1 MGRLVEPRE
10 QARDPIQPPP
20 WGDTPVKRWRIPATA
35 QAVASRCR
43 DEDPSEVQRD
53 MKGQSWLFRKL
64 NLSLRWEII
73 TNISLLMLVAILL
86 IGFTISK
93 MNERNV
99 IQEKVRYGEGM
110 VKDFQAIMDFIS
122 RDRPDL
128 QLKDPA
134 VREELL
140 DFVALYAKGKGFL
153 DLVVVDPD
161 MKMIAANNPEGI
173 DLSYSNDEL
182 RQAIQTGLVGTE
194 VKRSGGFL
202 STEYERLILYAP
214 LWVQGRT
221 AGGIQMDL
229 AIGDVM
235 TQLLK
240 SQRIILLSIIL
251 DAIILVAFGSFLL
264 SRVLVKP
271 LQGLVQLTQKISEG
285 DFNEK
290 IEGSSTNEIGQLIA
304 SFNRM
309 IERLKT
315 NREELEDYVTSLEVA
330 NKQLKQA
337 QEELI
342 RTEKLA
348 SIGRFAAGVAHEVG
362 NPLGAILGYTS
373 MLEKGQIEPGES
385 KDYLQRIEKE
395 IQRINRIVRELLDF
409 SRPSKGEIREVEVN
423 KVLENTLSLLS
434 YQKSFRNVETQLDLH
449 PDLPRVLA
457 DESQLSQVFLNMMLN
472 AVDAMPEGGI
482 LRIQTEPHVVED
494 AFADPFQRHFA
505 PRRRGDPVE
514 SDYFRVRKP
523 DPLSAILAKFSRGDL
538 LAKIRISDTGTGIK
552 KEDLKR
558 IFDPFFTTKSPDK
571 GTGLGLSICL
581 RIVES
586 VGGVIRVESEGGQ
599 GATFEIYLPGRP
611 AASPTDS

>member
-1 MGRLVEPRE
+1 
-10 QARDPIQPPP
+10 
-20 WGDTPVKRWRIPATA
+20 
-35 QAVASRCR
+35 
-43 DEDPSEVQRD
+43 

-161 MKMIAANNPEGI
+161 MRMIAANNPEGI

-309 IERLKT
+309 IERLKA

-409 SRPSKGEIREVEVN
+409 SKPSKGEIREVEVN

-494 AFADPFQRHFA
+494 AFADQFQRHFA

>member
-1 MGRLVEPRE
+1 
-10 QARDPIQPPP
+10 
-20 WGDTPVKRWRIPATA
+20 
-35 QAVASRCR
+35 
-43 DEDPSEVQRD
+43 

-290 IEGSSTNEIGQLIA
+290 IEVSSTNEIGQLIA

-309 IERLKT
+309 IERLKA

-362 NPLGAILGYTS
+362 NPLGAILGYTI

-409 SRPSKGEIREVEVN
+409 SRPSQGEIREVEVN
-423 KVLENTLSLLS
+423 IVLENTLSLLS

-523 DPLSAILAKFSRGDL
+523 DPLSAILAKFSKGDL
-538 LAKIRISDTGTGIK
+538 LATIRISDTGTGIK

>member
-1 MGRLVEPRE
+1 
-10 QARDPIQPPP
+10 
-20 WGDTPVKRWRIPATA
+20 
-35 QAVASRCR
+35 
-43 DEDPSEVQRD
+43 

-122 RDRPDL
+122 RDRPNL

-161 MKMIAANNPEGI
+161 MRMIAANNPEGI
-173 DLSYSNDEL
+173 DLSYSNDKL
-182 RQAIQTGLVGTE
+182 RQAIQTGLVETE

-309 IERLKT
+309 IERLKA

-538 LAKIRISDTGTGIK
+538 LG
-552 KEDLKR
+552 ENPY
-558 IFDPFFTTKSPDK
+558 F
-571 GTGLGLSICL
+571 
-581 RIVES
+581 
-586 VGGVIRVESEGGQ
+586 
-599 GATFEIYLPGRP
+599 
-611 AASPTDS
+611 

>member
-1 MGRLVEPRE
+1 MGR
-10 QARDPIQPPP
+10 I
-20 WGDTPVKRWRIPATA
+20 
-35 QAVASRCR
+35 
-43 DEDPSEVQRD
+43 EDPSKVQRD

-93 MNERNV
+93 MNERNI

-122 RDRPDL
+122 RDKPDL
-128 QLKDPA
+128 HLQDPG
-134 VREELL
+134 VKEELL
-140 DFVALYAKGKGFL
+140 DFVAVYAKGKGFL
-153 DLVVVDPD
+153 DVVVVDPD
-161 MKMIAANNPEGI
+161 MKMIAANNLEGI

-194 VKRSGGFL
+194 VRRSGGFL
-202 STEYERLILYAP
+202 STEYEKLILYAP

-221 AGGIQMDL
+221 AGGVQMDL

-240 SQRIILLSIIL
+240 SQRVILLSIIL
-251 DAIILVAFGSFLL
+251 DAVILVVFGSFLL

-271 LQGLVQLTQKISEG
+271 LRGLVQLTQKISEG
-285 DFNEK
+285 DFNET
-290 IEGSSTNEIGQLIA
+290 IEVSSTNEIGQLIA

-309 IERLKT
+309 IERLKA
-315 NREELEDYVTSLEVA
+315 NREELEDYVRSLEVA

-409 SRPSKGEIREVEVN
+409 SRPSRGEIRQVEVN
-423 KVLENTLSLLS
+423 KLLENTLSLLS
-434 YQKSFRNVETQLDLH
+434 YQKSFRNIETQLNLH
-449 PDLPRVLA
+449 PDLPRVMG

-472 AVDAMPEGGI
+472 AVDAMPEGGV
-482 LRIQTEPHVVED
+482 LRIQTEPYVVED
-494 AFADPFQRHFA
+494 VFGDQFQRYFA

-514 SDYFRVRKP
+514 SDYFRLRKP
-523 DPLSAILAKFSRGDL
+523 DPLSAILAKFSKGDR
-538 LAKIRISDTGTGIK
+538 LAKIRISDTGTGIR
-552 KEDLKR
+552 KEDLEK
-558 IFDPFFTTKSPDK
+558 IFDPFFTTKPPDK

-586 VGGVIRVESEGGQ
+586 AGGVIRVESEAGQ
-599 GATFEIYLPGRP
+599 GSTFEIYLPGN
-611 AASPTDS
+611 AASPKDS

>member
-1 MGRLVEPRE
+1 MGR
-10 QARDPIQPPP
+10 I
-20 WGDTPVKRWRIPATA
+20 
-35 QAVASRCR
+35 
-43 DEDPSEVQRD
+43 EDPSKVQRD

-93 MNERNV
+93 MNERNI

-122 RDRPDL
+122 RDKPGLHL
-128 QLKDPA
+128 QDPG
-134 VREELL
+134 VKEELL
-140 DFVALYAKGKGFL
+140 DFVAVYAKGKGFL
-153 DLVVVDPD
+153 DVVVVDPD
-161 MKMIAANNPEGI
+161 MKMIAANNLEGI

-194 VKRSGGFL
+194 VRRSGGFL
-202 STEYERLILYAP
+202 STEYEKLILYAP

-221 AGGIQMDL
+221 AGGVQMDL

-235 TQLLK
+235 TQLLN
-240 SQRIILLSIIL
+240 SQRVILLSIIL
-251 DAIILVAFGSFLL
+251 DAVILVVFGSFLL

-271 LQGLVQLTQKISEG
+271 LRGLVQLTQKISEG
-285 DFNEK
+285 DFNET
-290 IEGSSTNEIGQLIA
+290 IEVSSTNEIGQLIA

-309 IERLKT
+309 IERLKA
-315 NREELEDYVTSLEVA
+315 NREELEDYVRSLEVA

-409 SRPSKGEIREVEVN
+409 SRPSRGEIRQVEVN
-423 KVLENTLSLLS
+423 KLLENTLSLLS
-434 YQKSFRNVETQLDLH
+434 YQKSFRNIETQLNLH
-449 PDLPRVLA
+449 PDLPRVMG

-472 AVDAMPEGGI
+472 AVDAMPEGGV
-482 LRIQTEPHVVED
+482 LRIQTEPYVVED
-494 AFADPFQRHFA
+494 VFGDQFQRHFA

-514 SDYFRVRKP
+514 SDYFRLRKP
-523 DPLSAILAKFSRGDL
+523 DPLSAILAKFSKGDR
-538 LAKIRISDTGTGIK
+538 LAKIRISDTGTGIR
-552 KEDLKR
+552 KEDLEK
-558 IFDPFFTTKSPDK
+558 IFDPFFTTKPPDK

-586 VGGVIRVESEGGQ
+586 AGGVIRVESEAGQ
-599 GATFEIYLPGRP
+599 GSTFEIYLPGN